1 MSVFIGVD
9 GGGTSTRAV
18 VVDREGHELGRAV
31 AGGAVAT
38 SHDPSA
44 AARAVSRAVRD
55 AAEVAGVQL
64 PAAVLWAGLAGAGP
78 KEAREGVTKAILRL
92 RLADQVHVGTDVE
105 AAFHDAFP
113 QGPGM
118 LLIAG
123 TGSIAWVRSS
133 DGVTHRVGGWGQH
146 IGDEGSGFALGIAGL
161 RLVTHAADGRA
172 EETRLSSALVDACG
186 VATAEE
192 LIAWVAS
199 AEKGDVAALAPVVVA
214 AADAGDAGAE
224 AVVARA
230 VDALV
235 AHVRASAALLGEER
249 PAVVLW
255 GGLVADQG
263 PLRTRVANALEHA
276 GWGIDERRLDPVR
289 GAAYLAL
296 ESRPPG

>member
-123 TGSIAWVRSS
+123 TGSIAWV
-133 DGVTHRVGGWGQH
+133 
-146 IGDEGSGFALGIAGL
+146 
-161 RLVTHAADGRA
+161 
-172 EETRLSSALVDACG
+172 
-186 VATAEE
+186 
-192 LIAWVAS
+192 AS

-235 AHVRASAALLGEER
+235 AHVRASAALLGGER